1 MTGRER
7 FTKALRL
14 TDPPDRVPVA
24 PPFQGYWA
32 LESFGVSTPESL
44 AHPKKAVAAIVNAQ
58 AACPFDA
65 IEIVWDWF
73 AFVDLL
79 GCTSRI
85 AEVGSPSVIEP
96 ALHAFDEV
104 ADLALVDTS
113 ASSRVQSSLVAA
125 EALLEELGDEV
136 FCYAS
141 LPLPLTLAGHL
152 RGVADLM
159 TGLIEHADEV
169 HRLIEFSTEVIVR
182 HLELYAD
189 LGVHG
194 FVLSDPT
201 ASGDLISPRHY
212 AEYAAPSTRTVIEA
226 LQKVD
231 MPSILHVC
239 GKTAKILP
247 LVADTGATAFGFD
260 ASVDTAV
267 VKQTIGASVCLL
279 GNVDPVELLLHGSPE
294 TVRENGGVILVS
306 KGWAGGGSVLG
317 SGCDLSLRTPIENVR
332 AMIEVGL
339 QPRGTDGARGSLRRD
354 LLAASADTTALRGRR
369 HPIASSA
376 TATQVRATPTICTR
390 ESRSHRTNGPSSAGS
405 PMRTRL
411 PIRMRSSKPAP
422 VREDSCGL

>member
-14 TDPPDRVPVA
+14 LDPPDRVPVA

-32 LESFGVSTPESL
+32 LDAFGLSTPESL
-44 AHPKKAVAAIVNAQ
+44 AHPERAAAAIVNAQ

-85 AEVGSPSVIEP
+85 TEVGSPSVIEP
-96 ALHAFDEV
+96 ALHSLDEV
-104 ADLALVDTS
+104 ADLVLVDTS
-113 ASSRVQSSLVAA
+113 ASSRVQSSLIAA

-141 LPLPLTLAGHL
+141 LPLPFTLAGHL
-152 RGVADLM
+152 RGMTDLM
-159 TGLIEHADEV
+159 TDLIEHADEV

-182 HLELYAD
+182 HLQLYAD

-212 AEYAAPSTRTVIEA
+212 AEYAAPSTRTVVEA

-231 MPSILHVC
+231 LPSILHVC
-239 GKTAKILP
+239 GKTAKILT
-247 LVADTGATAFGFD
+247 LAADTGATAFSFD

-267 VKQTIGASVCLL
+267 VKEAIGASVCLL
-279 GNVDPVELLLHGSPE
+279 GNVDPVGLLLDGSPE
-294 TVRENGGVILVS
+294 TVREAARSCVS
-306 KGWAGGGSVLG
+306 KGWAGGGFVLA
-317 SGCDLSLRTPIENVR
+317 SGCDLSLHTPIENIR
-332 AMIEVGL
+332 AMIEVGHEA
-339 QPRGTDGARGSLRRD
+339 QY
-354 LLAASADTTALRGRR
+354 
-369 HPIASSA
+369 
-376 TATQVRATPTICTR
+376 
-390 ESRSHRTNGPSSAGS
+390 
-405 PMRTRL
+405 
-411 PIRMRSSKPAP
+411 
-422 VREDSCGL
+422 

>member
-14 TDPPDRVPVA
+14 LDPPDMVPVA

-32 LESFGVSTPESL
+32 LDAFGVSTPESV
-44 AHPKKAVAAIVNAQ
+44 AHPKRAAAAIVKAQ

-85 AEVGSPSVIEP
+85 TDHGSPSVVEP
-96 ALHAFDEV
+96 ALHSFDEV
-104 ADLALVDTS
+104 ADLVLVDTS

-125 EALLEELGDEV
+125 EALLEELGKDV

-141 LPLPLTLAGHL
+141 LPLPFTLAGHL
-152 RGVADLM
+152 CGMTDLM
-159 TGLIEHADEV
+159 TGLLEHADEV

-182 HLELYAD
+182 HMQLYTD

-194 FVLSDPT
+194 LALSDPT

-212 AEYAAPSTRTVIEA
+212 AEYAAPSTRTVVEA

-239 GKTAKILP
+239 GKTADILP
-247 LVADTGATAFGFD
+247 LAAETGATAFSFD

-267 VKQTIGASVCLL
+267 VKESIGASVCLL
-279 GNVDPVELLLHGSPE
+279 GSVDPVELLLHGSPE
-294 TVRENGGVILVS
+294 AVREEARSCVS
-306 KGWAGGGSVLG
+306 KGWAGGGFVLA
-317 SGCDLSLRTPIENVR
+317 SGCDLSLHTPIENIR
-332 AMIEVGL
+332 AMIEVGHE
-339 QPRGTDGARGSLRRD
+339 A
-354 LLAASADTTALRGRR
+354 
-369 HPIASSA
+369 HY
-376 TATQVRATPTICTR
+376 
-390 ESRSHRTNGPSSAGS
+390 
-405 PMRTRL
+405 
-411 PIRMRSSKPAP
+411 
-422 VREDSCGL
+422 

>member
-14 TDPPDRVPVA
+14 AGPTDRVPVA

-32 LESFGVSTPESL
+32 LDAFGVSTPESL
-44 AHPKKAVAAIVNAQ
+44 NHPKKAVAAIVKAQ

-85 AEVGSPSVIEP
+85 TEVGSPSVIEP
-96 ALHAFDEV
+96 ALHSFDEV
-104 ADLALVDTS
+104 ADLALVDTG

-141 LPLPLTLAGHL
+141 LPLPFTLAGHL
-152 RGVADLM
+152 LGVADLM
-159 TGLIEHADEV
+159 TGLIEHSAET
-169 HRLIEFSTEVIVR
+169 HRLIEFSTEVIIR
-182 HLELYAD
+182 HLRLYAD

-201 ASGDLISPRHY
+201 ASGELISPRHY
-212 AEYAAPSTRTVIEA
+212 EEYAAPSARSVIEV
-226 LQKVD
+226 LEKLG

-239 GKTAKILP
+239 GKTTKILP
-247 LVADTGATAFGFD
+247 LVADTGSTAFSFD

-267 VKQTIGASVCLL
+267 VKEAIGASVCLL
-279 GNVDPVELLLHGSPE
+279 GNLDPVGLLLDGSPDM
-294 TVRENGGVILVS
+294 VREEARSCVA
-306 KGWAGGGSVLG
+306 KGWEGGGFVLG
-317 SGCDLSLRTPIENVR
+317 SGCDLSLHTPLENIR
-332 AMIEVGL
+332 AMIEVGHE
-339 QPRGTDGARGSLRRD
+339 ARY
-354 LLAASADTTALRGRR
+354 
-369 HPIASSA
+369 
-376 TATQVRATPTICTR
+376 
-390 ESRSHRTNGPSSAGS
+390 
-405 PMRTRL
+405 
-411 PIRMRSSKPAP
+411 
-422 VREDSCGL
+422 